1 MKSGDIV
8 RSVDPPHKQY
18 TVIAVGTDITLKGGL
33 ADEPFKVAATT
44 TAYEIVSSSSETA
57 SRSEPPPLPK
67 SAPPL
72 LPKDTTG
79 TKSKV
84 PAKWETKWD
93 KMKREMKLTDSE
105 ISAMQAYTTSTY
117 AWINGF
123 LRKGDKL
130 DDDMKKQII
139 SWLVNTGVI
148 GQLQKADPEFD
159 KMLTKLIELEED
171 KGKTLE
177 NKWSAASPVLTRIIE
192 LIVAGMSKW
201 PQPPEKV
208 VTRGVGLKGDKVP
221 EFLRKM
227 HDVEKS
233 FSDPGF
239 MSTTF
244 SQPFAKDSLIV
255 IKLPDNHPG
264 RNIADISK
272 FEQEAE
278 ILFPP
283 GSGYTVDR
291 ILTRGK
297 PEDAEEFEHILKELV
312 ASEEERTGRFSVVN
326 SVYVG
331 SFTPPKTPAEKIKQT
346 QSSFPAQEL
355 GPVAGT
361 PCGTPPPKEVAPTP
375 SLPPPQIETPKQ
387 EVPPS
392 VIAPAKTEEPKKK
405 TWIEIMLV
413 DMEGKPVSGA
423 RYRITA
429 PTGEITEGTLN
440 EFGQAGVYQIDPG
453 NCKVTFP
460 DLDEEA
466 WEDY

>member
-1 MKSGDIV
+1 MIPPDKIKLQTMKPGDTV

-18 TVIAVGTDITLKGGL
+18 TVLAVGTDVTLKGGL
-33 ADEPFKVAATT
+33 ADAPFKVETT
-44 TAYEIVSSSSETA
+44 TTDYEIVLPPSEVGTG
-57 SRSEPPPLPK
+57 SGPPPPPK
-67 SAPPL
+67 VTSG
-72 LPKDTTG
+72 PKP
-79 TKSKV
+79 KV

-93 KMKREMKLTDSE
+93 KMKREMNLTDSE

-130 DDDMKKQII
+130 EDSTKLQII

-148 GQLQKADPEFD
+148 GQLQRADEEFN
-159 KMLTKLIELEED
+159 KVFIKLVELEED
-171 KGKTLE
+171 KQKTLE
-177 NKWSAASPVLTRIIE
+177 NKWSAASPVLSRLIE

-201 PQPPEKV
+201 PQPKEEV
-208 VTRGVGLKGDKVP
+208 VTRGVGLDSVP
-221 EFLRKM
+221 EFLKNM
-227 HDVEKS
+227 HNVEKKV
-233 FSDPGF
+233 SDPGF

-255 IKLPDNHPG
+255 IKLPENHPG

-291 ILTRGK
+291 ILTRGN
-297 PEDAEEFEHILKELV
+297 PEDKEEFDHILKQLV
-312 ASEEERTGRFSVVN
+312 KSDEERTGRFAVVQ

-331 SFTPPKTPAEKIKQT
+331 SFTLPKPPIDKIKQT

-355 GPVAGT
+355 GAVIGRPCPPPVREETESVQPKPQKAI
-361 PCGTPPPKEVAPTP
+361 PPPK
-375 SLPPPQIETPKQ
+375 
-387 EVPPS
+387 
-392 VIAPAKTEEPKKK
+392 IAPAKKEEPKKK

-413 DMEGKPVSGA
+413 DMEGKPVPGV
-423 RYRITA
+423 RYRITL
-429 PTGEITEGTLN
+429 PSGEITEGTLN

-460 DLDEEA
+460 DLDKDA
-466 WEDY
+466 WE